1 MNSRVAKAEISEKER
16 LAALEEAE
24 EEHGSMAEALRHA
37 VDTTYGAD
45 DGDAEP
51 DRVDGGDLPV
61 KAREGYH
68 KLVEWAEVGGRLELD
83 TAKSI
88 LANHLNIPKEGVESR
103 IIKPLVG
110 ANVLWKDWSYE
121 NVWVVVGTLDGE
133 PLNADAAPE
142 TPEPAESNEAVATD
156 GGEARERLD
165 DLTAAVDGEMSEDGV
180 ECPDWRCSHKD
191 IEEVGDEEPD
201 EDYYCPYCRVYYR
214 EEEVMLDGE

>member
-1 MNSRVAKAEISEKER
+1 MTSRVAKAEISDKER

-88 LANHLNIPKEGVESR
+88 LANHLNIPKESVESR

-165 DLTAAVDGEMSEDGV
+165 ELAPAETEATHGE
-180 ECPDWRCSHKD
+180 
-191 IEEVGDEEPD
+191 
-201 EDYYCPYCRVYYR
+201 
-214 EEEVMLDGE
+214 